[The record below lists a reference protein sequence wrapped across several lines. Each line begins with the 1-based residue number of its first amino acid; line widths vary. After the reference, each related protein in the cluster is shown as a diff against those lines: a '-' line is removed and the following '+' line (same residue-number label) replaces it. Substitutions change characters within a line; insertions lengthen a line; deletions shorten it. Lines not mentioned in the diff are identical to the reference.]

1 MKREML
7 LEAIGGVNES
17 LLAETEQRVHGV
29 RQNLRW
35 MALVPAAVIA
45 LAISVAAATGLISV
59 PILDS
64 KITEEE
70 TVSPIVF
77 VDGSGIVEG
86 GVMGYNVYME
96 IEAKD
101 NAPET
106 VETVYT
112 MNLPKQW
119 DYEFSFGEF
128 IGSEDWF
135 QSGWFLSTYKEIQ
148 LNQYTFDMAERNF
161 GENYVD
167 RLWSMPKNAQVK
179 SEIVTMAGMEM
190 LRVTIPAEGMD
201 RLINADGETRLYWSD
216 GEYIMRLEYPSELTD
231 EEIIAMLSTLHEM
244 P

>member
-1 MKREML
+1 MKQEML

-17 LLAETEQRVHGV
+17 LLAETEQRMHGV
-29 RQNLRW
+29 RRNLRW

-59 PILDS
+59 PIIDS

-96 IEAKD
+96 VDAKE

-106 VETVYT
+106 VESVYT
-112 MNLPKQW
+112 LNIPVRQ
-119 DYEFSFGEF
+119 DQVTYSYYQDSTEY
-128 IGSEDWF
+128 
-135 QSGWFLSTYKEIQ
+135 QSGWFLSTYKLIQ
-148 LNQYTFDMAERNF
+148 LNQYTFGMAERNF

-179 SEIVTMAGMEM
+179 SEIVNLAGIEM

-231 EEIIAMLSTLHEM
+231 EEIVAMLSTLHVI